1 MTLSL
6 PVLIVILQELIKILY
21 QLFHCLVV
29 CFLVAEYSCI
39 GIAQGAL
46 KSADS
51 CKSQG
56 RTAAVLNLL

>member
-6 PVLIVILQELIKILY
+6 PVLIVILQKLAKILY
-21 QLFHCLVV
+21 QLFHCLAV
-29 CFLVAEYSCI
+29 CFLVAEYSRI
-39 GIAQGAL
+39 GIAQGTL

-51 CKSQG
+51 RKSQG